1 MNRQPI
7 YKSVNVTKPD
17 NTSTT
22 IKSVNQPLRLTN
34 QLLMERKRLSLNIDR
49 HLSIHTNAMILRSQR
64 AKVLANNLANAD
76 TPGYKARDLSF
87 KGLLNKSDNTLPMTG
102 NNTRHIN
109 VINSNNQTP
118 TLLYRIPTQTS
129 HDGNTV
135 QTDIE
140 KGAFTENAIRYQA
153 SVQFVKNRVSGIIK
167 AIRGE

>member
-1 MNRQPI
+1 M
-7 YKSVNVTKPD
+7 
-17 NTSTT
+17 
-22 IKSVNQPLRLTN
+22 
-34 QLLMERKRLSLNIDR
+34 SLNIDK
-49 HLSIHTNAMILRSQR
+49 HLSIHTKAMILRSQR
-64 AKVLANNLANAD
+64 AMVLAQNLANAD

-87 KGLLNKSDNTLPMTG
+87 KGILDNADNTLPMTG
-102 NNTRHIN
+102 NNSRHIN
-109 VINSNNQTP
+109 IINHTDRSP

-153 SVQFVKNRVSGIIK
+153 SVQFVKSRVGGVIK